1 MEISKNTEELK
12 NELGSLKT
20 MKTMEKFDIWANSL
34 NMPAYTNS
42 GNLLL
47 DARHIIDVSCKTA
60 YRAINV
66 AMLQRNWLLGKRIHE
81 EILLGKDRADYGEE
95 IVKNLSIK
103 LTEIYG
109 KGFTK
114 SYLYNFVRFYNTF
127 PDIFQTAIGK
137 CELLSWTHYYLL
149 LDVHDDEA
157 RRWYA
162 HEAYTE
168 TWSVRTLRRNI
179 ASQYYYR
186 LLQSQDKKAVADEM
200 HSLTATTQGD
210 KLEFVKN
217 PMVVEFLGLSPNTDF
232 TESRLETSIIT
243 HLQRFIMELGKGY
256 AFVARQQ
263 HIHTDMGD
271 FYIDLV
277 FYNYILKCFMLVDLK
292 TTQISHQD
300 VGQMDMY
307 VRMYDSL
314 KRTEGD
320 NPTIGLILCSETSA
334 DMARYSILKENKQL
348 FQAKYLTFLP
358 TEQQLRHEI
367 ELQKEIFLMQQEENN
382 IKKEDEDNE

>member
-1 MEISKNTEELK
+1 MRKL
-12 NELGSLKT
+12 
-20 MKTMEKFDIWANSL
+20 DIWANDL
-34 NMPAYTNS
+34 NMPTYTNTGS
-42 GNLLL
+42 LLS
-47 DARHIIDVSCKTA
+47 DTRQIIDESRKTA
-60 YRAINV
+60 YRAINI

-81 EILLGKDRADYGEE
+81 EILGGKDRADYGEE

-149 LDVHDDEA
+149 LDVPDDEA

-162 HEAYTE
+162 HEAYAE

-186 LLQSQDKKAVADEM
+186 LLQSQDKKVVADEM
-200 HSLTATTQGD
+200 HSLTAATQGD
-210 KLEFVKN
+210 KLEFAKN

-277 FYNYILKCFMLVDLK
+277 FYNYILKCFMLIDLK

-358 TEQQLRHEI
+358 TEQQLRQEI
-367 ELQKEIFLMQQEENN
+367 EQQKETFLMQQEENN
-382 IKKEDEDNE
+382 IKKEDKGDE

>member
-1 MEISKNTEELK
+1 MSKT
-12 NELGSLKT
+12 
-20 MKTMEKFDIWANSL
+20 
-34 NMPAYTNS
+34 
-42 GNLLL
+42 
-47 DARHIIDVSCKTA
+47 
-60 YRAINV
+60 
-66 AMLQRNWLLGKRIHE
+66 
-81 EILLGKDRADYGEE
+81 
-95 IVKNLSIK
+95 

-114 SYLYNFVRFYNTF
+114 SYLYNFMRFYNTF
-127 PDIFQTAIGK
+127 PNIFQTEIGK
-137 CELLSWTHYYLL
+137 CELLSWSHYYLL
-149 LDVHDDEA
+149 LDVQDDEA

-186 LLQSQDKKAVADEM
+186 LLQSQDKKAIADEM

-263 HIHTDMGD
+263 HVHTDMGD

-292 TTQISHQD
+292 TSQISHQD

-314 KRTEGD
+314 RRTEGD

-358 TEQQLRHEI
+358 TEQQLRQEI
-367 ELQKEIFLMQQEENN
+367 EQQKEIFLMQQVENK
-382 IKKEDEDNE
+382 IKKEDEDDE

>member
-1 MEISKNTEELK
+1 MSK
-12 NELGSLKT
+12 
-20 MKTMEKFDIWANSL
+20 A
-34 NMPAYTNS
+34 
-42 GNLLL
+42 
-47 DARHIIDVSCKTA
+47 
-60 YRAINV
+60 
-66 AMLQRNWLLGKRIHE
+66 
-81 EILLGKDRADYGEE
+81 
-95 IVKNLSIK
+95 

-109 KGFTK
+109 KGFNKNNLYGFVSFYKIFPTVSGK
-114 SYLYNFVRFYNTF
+114 S
-127 PDIFQTAIGK
+127 
-137 CELLSWTHYYLL
+137 EMLSWSHYLL
-149 LDVHDDEA
+149 LINVKDDEA

-200 HSLTATTQGD
+200 YSLTTTMQGD

-243 HLQRFIMELGKGY
+243 HLQHFIMELGKGY

-277 FYNYILKCFMLVDLK
+277 FYNYILKCFMLIDLK

-358 TEQQLRHEI
+358 TEEQLRQEI
-367 ELQKEIFLMQQEENN
+367 EQQKEIFLMQREMN
-382 IKKEDEDNE
+382 KKKNDEDDE

>member
-1 MEISKNTEELK
+1 MSKL
-12 NELGSLKT
+12 
-20 MKTMEKFDIWANSL
+20 DIWANGL
-34 NMPAYTNS
+34 NMPTYTNT
-42 GNLLL
+42 GNLLT
-47 DARHIIDVSCKTA
+47 DARQIIDESRKTA

-66 AMLQRNWLLGKRIHE
+66 VMLQRNWLLGKRIQE
-81 EILLGKDRADYGEE
+81 EILLGKDRADYGAEV
-95 IVKNLSIK
+95 IKNLSK
-103 LTEIYG
+103 ALTEIYG
-109 KGFTK
+109 KGFNKNNLYGFVSFYKIFPTVSGK
-114 SYLYNFVRFYNTF
+114 S
-127 PDIFQTAIGK
+127 
-137 CELLSWTHYYLL
+137 EMLSWSHYLL
-149 LDVHDDEA
+149 LINVKDDEA

-200 HSLTATTQGD
+200 YSLTTTMQGD

-243 HLQRFIMELGKGY
+243 HLQHFIMELGKGY

-277 FYNYILKCFMLVDLK
+277 FYNYILKCFMLIDLK

-358 TEQQLRHEI
+358 TEEQLRQEI
-367 ELQKEIFLMQQEENN
+367 EQQKEIFLMQREMN
-382 IKKEDEDNE
+382 KKKNDEDDE